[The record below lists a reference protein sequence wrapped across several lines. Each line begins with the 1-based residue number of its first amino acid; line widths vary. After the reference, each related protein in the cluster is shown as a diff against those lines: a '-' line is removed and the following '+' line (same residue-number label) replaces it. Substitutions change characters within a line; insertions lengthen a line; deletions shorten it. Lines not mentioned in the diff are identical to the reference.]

1 MTGNIVAA
9 FQPGNWSDTTLW
21 YVLIEGVGQR
31 PYNQLPTAEDDVR
44 ISSRIVVNT
53 DAVCHDLSIREGGE
67 LVGPG
72 TMDSASLTIGG
83 DTELRASLRPAEVRL
98 DGVRIS
104 SKHFIGVV
112 GSGMAMLTDAEDAV
126 VIIDDSGIYNQSATL
141 MDVKPEGCGKA
152 YARKVGNMVRYLT
165 LTVRIQRGVTSPYT
179 DAVMVADLYRMAQS
193 PYQVLAYNG
202 SCIIKGYI
210 ETIAY
215 DPASVGT
222 AYHVMK
228 VTVAEGER

>member
-1 MTGNIVAA
+1 MTTLTTYSD
-9 FQPGNWSDTTLW
+9 GNWSNTTIW
-21 YVLIEGVGQR
+21 YVTEEGVN
-31 PYNQLPTAEDDVR
+31 PHAYNDVPHAEDDVR
-44 ISSRIVVNT
+44 ITKRIVVDT
-53 DAVCHDLSIREGGE
+53 DAVCNDLSIREGGE

-72 TMDSASLTIGG
+72 TMSPASLTVGG
-83 DTELRASLRPAEVRL
+83 DAELRASLMPAEVRL

-152 YARKVGNMVRYLT
+152 YARKVSNMVRYFT
-165 LTVRIQRGVTSPYT
+165 LTIRIQRGATSPYT

-202 SCIIKGYI
+202 SCMIKGYI

>member
-1 MTGNIVAA
+1 MTTLTTYSD
-9 FQPGNWSDTTLW
+9 GNWSDTTIW
-21 YVLIEGVGQR
+21 YVTVDGVN
-31 PYNQLPTAEDDVR
+31 PHDYHDVPHAEDDVR
-44 ISSRIVVNT
+44 ITKRIVVDT
-53 DAVCHDLSIREGGE
+53 DAVCNDLSIREGGE

-72 TMDSASLTIGG
+72 TMASASLTVGG
-83 DTELRASLRPAEVRL
+83 DMELRASLRPAEVRL

-112 GSGMAMLTDAEDAV
+112 GSGMAMLTDREDAV
-126 VIIDDSGIYNQSATL
+126 VIIDDSGIYTQSATL

-165 LTVRIQRGVTSPYT
+165 MTVRIQRGVTSPYT

-202 SCIIKGYI
+202 SCMIKGYI

-228 VTVAEGER
+228 ITVAEGER

>member
-1 MTGNIVAA
+1 MTTLTTYSD
-9 FQPGNWSDTTLW
+9 GNWSDTTIW
-21 YVLIEGVGQR
+21 YVTEEGVN
-31 PYNQLPTAEDDVR
+31 PHAYNDVPQEDDDVR
-44 ISSRIVVNT
+44 ITKRIVVDT
-53 DAVCHDLSIREGGE
+53 DAVCDDLSIREGGE

-72 TMDSASLTIGG
+72 TMSPASLTVGG
-83 DTELRASLRPAEVRL
+83 DVELRASLMPAEVRL

-112 GSGMAMLTDAEDAV
+112 GSGMAMLTDDADAV

-152 YARKVGNMVRYLT
+152 YARKVSNMVRYLT
-165 LTVRIQRGVTSPYT
+165 LTIRIQRGATSPYT

-202 SCIIKGYI
+202 SCMIKGYI

>member
-1 MTGNIVAA
+1 MTTLTTYSD
-9 FQPGNWSDTTLW
+9 GNWSDTTIW
-21 YVLIEGVGQR
+21 YVTEEGVT
-31 PYNQLPTAEDDVR
+31 PYAYNDVPQEEDDIR
-44 ISSRIVVNT
+44 ITKRIVVDT
-53 DAVCHDLSIREGGE
+53 DAVCNDLSIREGGE

-72 TMDSASLTIGG
+72 TMASASLTVGG
-83 DTELRASLRPAEVRL
+83 DVELIATLRPAEVRL

-104 SKHFIGVV
+104 SKSFIGVV
-112 GSGMAMLTDAEDAV
+112 GTGMAMLTDESDAV

-152 YARKVGNMVRYLT
+152 YARKVSNMVRYLT

-202 SCIIKGYI
+202 SCMIKGYI

>member
-1 MTGNIVAA
+1 MTTLTTYTD
-9 FQPGNWSDTTLW
+9 GNWSDTTIW
-21 YVLIEGVGQR
+21 YVTEEGVN
-31 PYNQLPTAEDDVR
+31 PHAYNDVPHAEDDVR
-44 ISSRIVVNT
+44 ITKRIVVDT
-53 DAVCHDLSIREGGE
+53 DAVCNDLSIREGGE

-72 TMDSASLTIGG
+72 TMDSASLTVGG
-83 DTELRASLRPAEVRL
+83 DVELRASLRPAEVRL

-112 GSGMAMLTDAEDAV
+112 GSGMAMLTDGEDAV

-165 LTVRIQRGVTSPYT
+165 MTVRIQRGATSPYT

-202 SCIIKGYI
+202 SCMIKGYI

>member
-1 MTGNIVAA
+1 MTTLTTYSD
-9 FQPGNWSDTTLW
+9 GNWSDTTIW
-21 YVLIEGVGQR
+21 YVTEEGVT
-31 PYNQLPTAEDDVR
+31 PYAYNDVPQEDDDVR
-44 ISSRIVVNT
+44 ITKRIVVDT
-53 DAVCHDLSIREGGE
+53 DAVCNDLSIREGGE

-72 TMDSASLTIGG
+72 TMASASLTVGG
-83 DTELRASLRPAEVRL
+83 DAELMATLKPAEVRL

-112 GSGMAMLTDAEDAV
+112 GSGMAMLTDDNDAV

-152 YARKVGNMVRYLT
+152 YARKVSNMVRYLT

-202 SCIIKGYI
+202 SCMIKGYI

>member
-1 MTGNIVAA
+1 MTTLTTYSD
-9 FQPGNWSDTTLW
+9 GNWSDTTIW
-21 YVLIEGVGQR
+21 YVTEGGVN
-31 PYNQLPTAEDDVR
+31 PHAYNDVPHAEDDVR
-44 ISSRIVVNT
+44 ITKRIVVDT
-53 DAVCHDLSIREGGE
+53 DAVCNDLSIRGGE

-72 TMDSASLTIGG
+72 TMSPASLTVGG
-83 DTELRASLRPAEVRL
+83 DTELRASLIPAEVRL

-112 GSGMAMLTDAEDAV
+112 GSGMAMLTDDADAV

-165 LTVRIQRGVTSPYT
+165 LTVRIQRGATSPYT

-202 SCIIKGYI
+202 SCMIKGYI

>member
-1 MTGNIVAA
+1 MFKSPADFTPDFSKAHGLIAAIAQDAATGEVLMLAWMNEEAWKA
-9 FQPGNWSDTTLW
+9 TLATGEAHYWSRSRQSLW
-21 YVLIEGVGQR
+21 HKGE
-31 PYNQLPTAEDDVR
+31 
-44 ISSRIVVNT
+44 SSGMVQKVKAI
-53 DAVCHDLSIREGGE
+53 
-67 LVGPG
+67 
-72 TMDSASLTIGG
+72 
-83 DTELRASLRPAEVRL
+83 RL
-98 DGVRIS
+98 DC
-104 SKHFIGVV
+104 
-112 GSGMAMLTDAEDAV
+112 DADAV

-152 YARKVGNMVRYLT
+152 YARKVSNMVRYLT
-165 LTVRIQRGVTSPYT
+165 LTVRIQRGATSPYT

-202 SCIIKGYI
+202 SCMIKGYI